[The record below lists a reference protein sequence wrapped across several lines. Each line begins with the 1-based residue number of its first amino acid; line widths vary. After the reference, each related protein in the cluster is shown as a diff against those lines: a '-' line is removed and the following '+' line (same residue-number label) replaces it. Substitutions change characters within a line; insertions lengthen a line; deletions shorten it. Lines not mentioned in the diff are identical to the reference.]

1 MVRVLASHQ
10 CGPGSP
16 PGVDAICGLWSFA
29 PRGFS
34 LGTPFLR
41 TPKRFVGKKI
51 TKLRKLVLVSL
62 GLGSARI
69 LT

>member
-10 CGPGSP
+10 CG
-16 PGVDAICGLWSFA
+16 VDAIRGLSLLLDLSFA
-29 PRGFS
+29 PGGFS
-34 LGTPFLR
+34 SGTPFLR
-41 TPKRFVGKKI
+41 TPKRFVGKQI